1 MALTVRV
8 DDYYN
13 NDENGLWSWYL
24 RNIRSGDFEELTT
37 NKLKYTLL
45 KRFLNDNIYNNKNIK
60 NFNKNQKF
68 LFISIPDK
76 IHSDISI
83 LETFLKDYFHLEDL
97 NNIKIQKLTRDQCY
111 NHENHYFLT
120 DTTNN
125 FNDPTF
131 LNYVDPKRYNR
142 FKSDLDQIASTKTD
156 NNNIHNHTD
165 KNIETNNNLNLQNT
179 QITQESSMIITKD
192 KFNNII
198 ISQEKSINNKSNN
211 NNNHSEQ
218 NVSQNNNIHPKI
230 TNKELISKISD
241 DDDDDDDDESSIVL
255 DFPRASSHHIRRSNQ
270 NSERNKQIPPTH
282 DSISHLSVNSIN
294 NSSYNTVG
302 NDHAFTP
309 PGSEIVSINSYYND
323 NDINSYAEK
332 ASYNEEDEEYE
343 ECEDDTVYDNDGELS
358 RHPLRR
364 MITVEDEEEENSI
377 SNDEDEDEDEDQDVE
392 VRSCHSFISSRSGS
406 SYTSSYS
413 DISLSSSASSYYS
426 ILPSISINDKGD
438 NFKLVLQS
446 CLLYKENKEILTAIR
461 QSNNAVDVAS
471 VDDDWIL
478 YDSQFNMN
486 NLTILTLKEL
496 FEFGHDIPKILFYS
510 MVIVNSS
517 IQKIST
523 TNDIEN
529 GNNNST
535 DYSERI
541 DKLSGSNNDEL
552 DINDESN
559 NDLRQE
565 NPKLLYDDTE
575 EPQMCAPERM
585 VSNTTTVGH
594 RSIRTINTMGEWA
607 YRKKSNITFGNGG
620 SEVGDSS
627 PKNFQDDPNE
637 DKDIEKRNNIA
648 RWKSVPNHNNNSN
661 NNDDD
666 DNNSS
671 SNSSGSNNPDSKLS
685 SSHQTAVKNRFNR
698 SNYKKGKYDDGVIH
712 SGGKRWNLKIK
723 KFKRPSDTKKYN
735 DDKICMIM

>member
-24 RNIRSGDFEELTT
+24 RNIRSGDFEELTK
-37 NKLKYTLL
+37 NELKYTLL
-45 KRFLNDNIYNNKNIK
+45 KRFLNSNIYNNKNIR
-60 NFNKNQKF
+60 NFNKNQRF

-76 IHSDISI
+76 VHSDISI

-97 NNIKIQKLTRDQCY
+97 HNIRIQKLTKDQCY
-111 NHENHYFLT
+111 NHENHYLLI
-120 DTTNN
+120 DTMNN

-131 LNYVDPKRYNR
+131 LNYVDPKRYNK
-142 FKSDLDQIASTKTD
+142 FNNDLDQID
-156 NNNIHNHTD
+156 N
-165 KNIETNNNLNLQNT
+165 TN
-179 QITQESSMIITKD
+179 SVPS
-192 KFNNII
+192 NII
-198 ISQEKSINNKSNN
+198 NKDFLPTNSATISE
-211 NNNHSEQ
+211 E
-218 NVSQNNNIHPKI
+218 
-230 TNKELISKISD
+230 EEEEEED
-241 DDDDDDDDESSIVL
+241 DDEESSIVL
-255 DFPRASSHHIRRSNQ
+255 NFSRAASHHIRHTNQ
-270 NSERNKQIPPTH
+270 ESQIKEP
-282 DSISHLSVNSIN
+282 ISDVQESVNHLPLN
-294 NSSYNTVG
+294 HV
-302 NDHAFTP
+302 FTP
-309 PGSEIVSINSYYND
+309 PDSETMSINSYYND
-323 NDINSYAEK
+323 NDRDISKHSLIRMVVSKDTEVEK
-332 ASYNEEDEEYE
+332 RNYS
-343 ECEDDTVYDNDGELS
+343 
-358 RHPLRR
+358 
-364 MITVEDEEEENSI
+364 EEEEEEEEEMVGDDNSFVSSI
-377 SNDEDEDEDEDQDVE
+377 SDT
-392 VRSCHSFISSRSGS
+392 
-406 SYTSSYS
+406 SYLSSYS
-413 DISLSSSASSYYS
+413 DMSLESSTSSHYS
-426 ILPSISINDKGD
+426 ILPSISIYDKGG

-517 IQKIST
+517 IQKIRT